1 VSESHVLKIK
11 GYSITKGLGIGNF
24 IRSETFVVAGHRW
37 STNYYPDGENS
48 SVADWISI
56 YVQRDDN
63 TDGKDVMAELR
74 ISLLDHDG
82 VPVAL
87 HSKIGSQFDT
97 YGPKVSRGFPRFMKR
112 KDLEESVYLKD
123 DCFSIRCNLTVRN
136 EIRTVKRESWP
147 RRFVTV
153 PPSNLHQHLLDLL
166 TSGRGDVS
174 FEVGGETFP
183 AHRYI
188 VAARSSVFMAE
199 LLGPMKE
206 KAASSVRIDDMEAK
220 VFKAM
225 LHFIYADSLPEI
237 DEDEIVEMS
246 QHLLVAADRY
256 NIERLKLMCEE
267 ILCKYIRKDT
277 AATILAL
284 AEQHHCAGLKE
295 ACFQFLASP
304 DNLKALVASDGY
316 VHLRSSCPS
325 ILEALVTSLAP

>member
-1 VSESHVLKIK
+1 MTQLS
-11 GYSITKGLGIGNF
+11 
-24 IRSETFVVAGHRW
+24 
-37 STNYYPDGENS
+37 
-48 SVADWISI
+48 
-56 YVQRDDN
+56 
-63 TDGKDVMAELR
+63 

-87 HSKIGSQFDT
+87 HSKIGDRFDR
-97 YGPKVSRGFPRFMKR
+97 YDPKGVWGFQRFIKR
-112 KDLEESVYLKD
+112 KDLEETTYLEG
-123 DCFSIRCNLTVRN
+123 DCLNIKCHLTVMKDIRN
-136 EIRTVKRESWP
+136 VNRESWP

-153 PPSNLHQHLLDLL
+153 PPSNLHLNLLDLL
-166 TSGRGDVS
+166 TSGHGGDVS

-188 VAARSSVFMAE
+188 VAARSSVFMVE

-256 NIERLKLMCEE
+256 NTTGRNS
-267 ILCKYIRKDT
+267 Y
-277 AATILAL
+277 A
-284 AEQHHCAGLKE
+284 
-295 ACFQFLASP
+295 
-304 DNLKALVASDGY
+304 DG
-316 VHLRSSCPS
+316 HRPS
-325 ILEALVTSLAP
+325 G